1 MQISCNYII
10 LMCSKDLVFFFGL
23 VASSTASSIFTAW
36 LKQTSDFE
44 EASLTSTEAI
54 DGGCCFFCGNT
65 RMTSDSESLLCWAAA
80 EADEADAS
88 LSKWRSPFWG
98 ITITSSLSS
107 LASMIIPFETPLRL
121 LRKDS
126 WWWMTTEVNSL
137 FLLMTA
143 GGGLGGRCCA
153 GWLWW

>member
-88 LSKWRSPFWG
+88 LSK
-98 ITITSSLSS
+98 
-107 LASMIIPFETPLRL
+107 
-121 LRKDS
+121 
-126 WWWMTTEVNSL
+126 
-137 FLLMTA
+137 
-143 GGGLGGRCCA
+143 
-153 GWLWW
+153 